1 MSARTREML
10 GLIPVA
16 LIVSAGFAAVLLAQ
30 GEGGPPGAAL
40 DEVKAGTLTYGLV
53 FLGLCLFAHLFIR
66 ARLPDA
72 DPYLFPLAA
81 TLAAVGLVV
90 IYRIDPELAREQAQW
105 FVIGLIVFVATIVF
119 LRDHA
124 VLERYRYTIAAAGI
138 ALLLMPRVPGLGE
151 QVNGAFLNVKLGPIA
166 FQPAE
171 FAKIAIIIFLASYL
185 RDTGDVLVRE
195 RLTPLTPSQQ
205 ALSIGLPAA
214 FVLLVVLAL
223 ALPPAESVLLAI
235 FVASA
240 VAILRERPS
249 LKHFGP
255 LLLVWGVA
263 MFMLLF
269 IRDLGSS
276 LMFFGGF
283 LALLY
288 VATARLSL
296 VGVGATMFLGG
307 ATYFASTVSHV
318 QKRIEVWQDPFD
330 SKIYDEVGGGYQIAQ
345 SLFAQ
350 ADGGLFGRGFGQ
362 ALLELPGTGQNI
374 LPAAHTDLIYAVIVD
389 EIGLFGAAGLLLV
402 YLLFAARGFKT
413 AMIAGDGFSKLLA
426 AGLSAVFALQ
436 VFVIVGGVTKVIP
449 LTGVTMPFVSYGG
462 SSIVA
467 NMMLLA
473 LLLIV
478 SDHARRDRLQRQG
491 GLV

>member
-1 MSARTREML
+1 MF
-10 GLIPVA
+10 GLVPVA
-16 LIVSAGFAAVLLAQ
+16 LIVSAGFAAVLVSRNDAQ
-30 GEGGPPGAAL
+30 VENGL
-40 DEVKAGTLTYGLV
+40 KQIKAGTLTYGLV
-53 FLGLCLFAHLFIR
+53 FLGLCLIAHIFLR

-72 DPYLFPLAA
+72 DPYLLPLAA
-81 TLAAVGLVV
+81 TLAGFGLVE
-90 IYRIDPELAREQAQW
+90 IYRIDPEQAREQAQW
-105 FVIGLIVFVATIVF
+105 FVAGLIIFVATIAL
-119 LRDHA
+119 LRDHG

-138 ALLLMPRVPGLGE
+138 ALLLMPRLPGIGS
-151 QVNGAFLNVKLGPIA
+151 QVNGAFLAVRVGPIQ

-171 FAKIAIIIFLASYL
+171 FAKIAIVIFLASYL

-195 RLTPLTPSQQ
+195 RLTPLTPVQQ
-205 ALSIGLPAA
+205 VLSIAVPAGLVALVVFGLGLGPAEI
-214 FVLLVVLAL
+214 VLLVV
-223 ALPPAESVLLAI
+223 
-235 FVASA
+235 FVVSA
-240 VAILRERPS
+240 VAVLRERPS

-255 LLLVWGVA
+255 LLLVWGLA

-296 VGVGATMFLGG
+296 VGIGATMFLGG
-307 ATYFASTVSHV
+307 ATYLAGTVGHV
-318 QKRIEVWQDPFD
+318 QDRIDVWQNPFD
-330 SKIYDEVGGGYQIAQ
+330 PHLLEKTGGSYQIAQ
-345 SLFAQ
+345 GLFAQ
-350 ADGGLFGRGFGQ
+350 ADGGMFGQGFGQ
-362 ALLELPGTGQNI
+362 ALLEIPGTGTTI

-389 EIGLFGAAGLLLV
+389 EVGLFGAAGLILV

-413 AMIAGDGFSKLLA
+413 ALVAGDGFSKLLA
-426 AGLSAVFALQ
+426 AGLTSVFALQ

-449 LTGVTMPFVSYGG
+449 LTGVTLPFVSYGG
-462 SSIVA
+462 SSIMA
-467 NMMLLA
+467 NMVLLA

-478 SDHARRDRLQRQG
+478 SDHARRDRLRLRG